1 MTGNWFGKLFAD
13 KGCIATWLTQWYQ
26 EWGVGLIT
34 KVRNNMKPLK
44 NSAFERA
51 ILSGRS
57 LVETVFD
64 GLINLFLI
72 EHTHQRWPMNFT
84 AYLFPGILAYCLFPN
99 QPKWVLAAPLTLR
112 SYLELRL
119 TKHLVLAVT
128 PS

>member
-26 EWGVGLIT
+26 ERGVELIT

-57 LVETVFD
+57 LVETVVD

-72 EHTHQRWPMNFT
+72 EHTRQRWLMNFT
-84 AYLFPGILAYCLFPN
+84 AYLLAGILAYCLFPN
-99 QPKWVLAAPLTLR
+99 QPKWFLQH
-112 SYLELRL
+112 
-119 TKHLVLAVT
+119 HL
-128 PS
+128 PSGLISNSTYTILLSKI